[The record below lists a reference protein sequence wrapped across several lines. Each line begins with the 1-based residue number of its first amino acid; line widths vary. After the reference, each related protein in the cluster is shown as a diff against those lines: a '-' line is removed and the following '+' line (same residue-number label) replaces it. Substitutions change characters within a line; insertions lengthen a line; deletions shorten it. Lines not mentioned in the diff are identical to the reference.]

1 MKRAMMYIT
10 PIALFALWV
19 WIIVQGIDDMTA
31 QENNNHAIAR
41 LLGCEYVGRL
51 ENVDGIL
58 IHKCGSKV
66 EFVEELKW

>member
-1 MKRAMMYIT
+1 
-10 PIALFALWV
+10 
-19 WIIVQGIDDMTA
+19 VQGIDDMTA